1 MKTKGLFL
9 FLTAILLSSLCKAQ
23 QNNVKIGLNDTIKVA
38 LTNID
43 GEIMPWVVLNEV
55 RVISTRT
62 FKSRQDF
69 DNYRILKYNVLKVL
83 PYARFAGQRYRQLEK
98 DLALTSDKQK
108 QKALVKGCEKEVKD
122 LFNAKIKDLT
132 ISQGEIL
139 IKLVD
144 RETGN
149 SSYDLVKDLK
159 GNVSAFVFQSVAKIF
174 GHNLRNHY
182 DPDEDRDIEAIVR
195 SAGYYSYQ

>member
-1 MKTKGLFL
+1 MKTKVLFL
-9 FLTAILLSSLCKAQ
+9 FLTMMAISSLSNAQ
-23 QNNVKIGLNDTIKVA
+23 QNDVQARTNDTIKVA
-38 LTNID
+38 TTNLN
-43 GEIMPWVVLNEV
+43 GEILPWIVLNEI
-55 RVISTRT
+55 RVVATRT
-62 FKSRQDF
+62 FKSKEDF
-69 DNYRILKYNVLKVL
+69 DNYRRLRYNVLKVL

-98 DLALTSDKQK
+98 DLAVTSDRRK

-132 ISQGEIL
+132 ISQGEVL
-139 IKLVD
+139 IKLID

-159 GNVSAFVFQSVAKIF
+159 GNVSAFVFQSVARIF
-174 GHNLRNHY
+174 GHNLKNQY
-182 DPDEDRDIEAIVR
+182 NPDEDRDIEAIVR